1 MVCKVSNYVDIL
13 SLPALPLDQGLP
25 ADGAR
30 TEPSTKGYSGGLV
43 WARSE
48 QRGSTYNVKVLMMIE
63 IKRLLH
69 TECAEKE

>member
-1 MVCKVSNYVDIL
+1 M
-13 SLPALPLDQGLP
+13 
-25 ADGAR
+25 
-30 TEPSTKGYSGGLV
+30 EPSTKGYSGGLV

>member
-1 MVCKVSNYVDIL
+1 M
-13 SLPALPLDQGLP
+13 P

-48 QRGSTYNVKVLMMIE
+48 QRGSTYDDKVMIE